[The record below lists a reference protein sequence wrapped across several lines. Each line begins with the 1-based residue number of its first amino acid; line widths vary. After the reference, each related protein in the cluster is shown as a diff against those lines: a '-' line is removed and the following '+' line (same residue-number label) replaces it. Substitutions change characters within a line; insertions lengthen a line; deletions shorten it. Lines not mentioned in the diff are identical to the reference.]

1 MGVFETLKERGFFKQ
16 CTDEAKVG
24 QLLNQGKVT
33 IYVGVDPTGESLH
46 IGHIVPFFAFHH
58 LQEAGH
64 KVIALLGGG
73 TAMIGDPSG
82 KTEMRKM
89 LSKEQIAS
97 NSEKI
102 AAQLGKVVDL
112 SKPTAQVAN
121 NKDWLLSLNYIDFL
135 RDIGKHFS
143 VNKMLSFEAYKQR
156 LERGL
161 SFIEFNYQLL
171 QSYDFMVLCRDYG
184 CTMQMGG
191 DDQWGNIVAGVDLI
205 RRVLGKE
212 AYGLTFPLITRAD
225 GKKMGKSEKGAVF
238 LDENLFSPYDY
249 FQYWRNVPDEDALRF
264 LKMFTF
270 LEMEEIGQYEG
281 LQGQELNA
289 VKQRLAYEQTK
300 IIHGEKAAQSALA
313 AAKSV
318 FAAGAKQDL
327 AGMPSLEIKAQ
338 EIEQGLGIVELFAR
352 TQLCKSKSDA
362 RRLIKQGGARV
373 NGEQIKDIETAIQP
387 KMVEDNKI
395 VLKAGKKR
403 YFLVKVV

>member
-1 MGVFETLKERGFFKQ
+1 MGVFETLKERGFYKQ
-16 CTDEAKVG
+16 CTDEEKVG
-24 QLLNQGKVT
+24 ELLNNGKAT

-58 LQEAGH
+58 LQQAGH
-64 KVIALLGGG
+64 NVIALLGGG

-82 KTEMRKM
+82 KTDMRKM
-89 LSKEQIAS
+89 LTKEQIAV
-97 NSEKI
+97 NSQKI

-112 SKPTAQVAN
+112 SKDTARVLN
-121 NKDWLLSLNYIDFL
+121 NKDWLLNLNYIDFL
-135 RDIGKHFS
+135 RDIGRHFS

-171 QSYDFMVLCRDYG
+171 QSYDFMVLCRDHG

-191 DDQWGNIVAGVDLI
+191 DDQWGNIVAGVDLT

-212 AYGLTFPLITRAD
+212 TYGLTFPLITRAD

-270 LEMEEIGQYEG
+270 LEMEEIKQYEG
-281 LQGQELNA
+281 LQGQELNQ

-300 IIHGEKAAQSALA
+300 IIHGEEAAASALA
-313 AAKSV
+313 AAKSM
-318 FAAGAKQDL
+318 FSAGAELDL
-327 AGMPSLEIKAQ
+327 EGMPSLTIRAKEIK
-338 EIEQGLGIVELFAR
+338 QGLSLVDLYER
-352 TQLCKSKSDA
+352 TDLCKSKSDA

-373 NGEQIKDIETAIQP
+373 NGEQIRGVETAV
-387 KMVEDNKI
+387 KKEMVEDGKI
-395 VLKAGKKR
+395 ILKAGKKR

>member
-16 CTDEAKVG
+16 CTDEVKVKE
-24 QLLNQGKVT
+24 LLNEGKVT

-112 SKPTAQVAN
+112 SSPTAQVAN
-121 NKDWLLSLNYIDFL
+121 NKDWLLGLNYIDFL
-135 RDIGKHFS
+135 RDIGKYFS

-191 DDQWGNIVAGVDLI
+191 DDQWGNIVAGVDLV

-212 AYGLTFPLITRAD
+212 THGLTFPLITRAD

-238 LDENLFSPYDY
+238 LDKEMFSAYDY

-270 LEMEEIGQYEG
+270 LEMDEIKQYEG
-281 LQGQELNA
+281 LTGQELNQ

-300 IIHGEKAAQSALA
+300 IIHGEQEAQSALA
-313 AAKSV
+313 AAKSM
-318 FAAGAKQDL
+318 FATGAKQDL
-327 AGMPSLEIKAQ
+327 DGMPSLEIRAK
-338 EIEQGLGIVELFAR
+338 EIKQGLKLVDLYAK
-352 TQLCKSKSDA
+352 TDLCKSKSDA
-362 RRLIKQGGARV
+362 RRLVKQGGARV
-373 NGEQIKDIETAIQP
+373 NEVQIKNIEAMV
-387 KMVEDNKI
+387 KMEMIDEGKI
-395 VLKAGKKR
+395 ILKAGKKR
-403 YFLVKVV
+403 YFLVKVI

>member
-16 CTDEAKVG
+16 CTDEQKVRE
-24 QLLNQGKVT
+24 LLNNGKAT

-89 LSKEQIAS
+89 LSKEQIQS

-121 NKDWLLSLNYIDFL
+121 NKDWLLDLNYIDFL

-205 RRVLGKE
+205 RRILGKE
-212 AYGLTFPLITRAD
+212 AFGLTFPLITRAD

-238 LDENLFSPYDY
+238 LDEKLFSAYDY
-249 FQYWRNVPDEDALRF
+249 FQYWRNVPDDDALRF

-270 LEMEEIGQYEG
+270 LEMDEIRKYEG
-281 LQGQELNA
+281 LQGQELNE

-300 IIHGEKAAQSALA
+300 IIHGQEAAESALA
-313 AAKSV
+313 AARSM
-318 FAAGAKQDL
+318 FDAGAEKDL
-327 AGMPSLEIKAQ
+327 SGMPTLQVKAQ
-338 EIEQGLGIVELFAR
+338 EIEQGLALVDLYAM
-352 TQLCKSKSDA
+352 TDLCKSKSAA
-362 RRLIKQGGARV
+362 RRLMEQGGARV
-373 NGEQIKDIETAIQP
+373 NEVQIKDIEA
-387 KMVEDNKI
+387 KVELQMIKDGKI
-395 VLKAGKKR
+395 ILKAGKKR
-403 YFLVKVV
+403 YFLIEVV